1 MSRFVVCSSD
11 VAVSVL
17 SVSEFI
23 SVEGLA
29 LVPKSKRQMRF
40 YEDER
45 PFAVQ
50 IFGGQPERM
59 RMAAEMAEEIGADI
73 LDVNC
78 GCPAPK
84 VVKHGGGS
92 GLLKDH
98 SRLETILKEIKKA
111 IKIPLTVKIRAGFY
125 DHTINAVD
133 TAKLAEACGAE
144 HIALH
149 GRTKEQGYRGL
160 ANWDLVKQVKEVVT
174 VPVSGSGDV
183 TTIEGA
189 FAKFRETGCDGVLIG
204 RGAMA
209 NPWIFRQI
217 EDAMHQREIFE
228 PTLADKR
235 AILHERFD
243 LLREDMPGTP
253 AINRMKQLAGQFTRG
268 LQGGAL
274 FRTSIYHSHS
284 VEEVLDRIEEY
295 FDAVESGRPYYGEA
309 GVPIE
314 DGPELILL
322 RDRQPR
328 ITQFFVRLSR
338 CRQFSWTIAGIQLYR
353 LRVSLVAES
362 VYSYHDLLIVSR
374 FFISLLF
381 RVFRCLFQLLFRR
394 RGLDGWLS
402 PRSHQPQSLNQLA
415 FLSFGKVIKFY
426 IERIQDLFEFLLCI

>member
-1 MSRFVVCSSD
+1 MPEIKPFRIRDIEINPPLILSPMAGVTD
-11 VAVSVL
+11 VSFRRLIKRRGGVGL

-23 SVEGLA
+23 SVEGLTRSN
-29 LVPKSKRQMRF
+29 PKSKRQMRF

-50 IFGGQPERM
+50 IFGGQTERM

-73 LDVNC
+73 LDINC

-98 SRLETILKEIKKA
+98 ERLEAILTEIKKA
-111 IKIPLTVKIRAGFY
+111 ITIPMTVKIRAGFY
-125 DHTINAVD
+125 DHTINAVE
-133 TAKLAEACGAE
+133 TAKLAEGCGAE
-144 HIALH
+144 RIGLH

-160 ANWDLVKQVKEVVT
+160 ANWDLVRQIKEVVS

-189 FAKFRETGCDGVLIG
+189 FARFEETGCDGVLIG

-217 EDAMHQREIFE
+217 EDAMHEREIFQ

-235 AILHERFD
+235 NILLEYFEM
-243 LLREDMPGTP
+243 LREDMPEVP

-274 FRTSIYHSHS
+274 FRTAVYHSHS
-284 VEEVLDRIEEY
+284 VDEILSRIEEY
-295 FDAVESGRPYYGEA
+295 FEAIDHGRPYFGE
-309 GVPIE
+309 GIN
-314 DGPELILL
+314 
-322 RDRQPR
+322 QP
-328 ITQFFVRLSR
+328 VEEAPVMDS
-338 CRQFSWTIAGIQLYR
+338 CEAAS
-353 LRVSLVAES
+353 VA
-362 VYSYHDLLIVSR
+362 
-374 FFISLLF
+374 
-381 RVFRCLFQLLFRR
+381 
-394 RGLDGWLS
+394 
-402 PRSHQPQSLNQLA
+402 
-415 FLSFGKVIKFY
+415 
-426 IERIQDLFEFLLCI
+426 